1 MPGIERFSIQIG
13 LRARQYHAFT
23 QIPALFNSR
32 SPRLDWQLL
41 LQKRWMLVEALVTVG
56 LGILC
61 FRGGNRV
68 GRLLLRRGA
77 TANDLFKGQ
86 NTIALL
92 FIGIYVTFLILA
104 LNIPQMQIFPLTW
117 RVYGMQT
124 TWTIMRVMLIGFC
137 GVALTIV
144 AKTARKQ
151 ILTVLLLGA
160 IGVGGFTT
168 TEAYFLTPIH
178 RDLFNNL
185 QPNGVFKQTSMSSC
199 APSALAT
206 VLQRWEI
213 KEATETSIAKLAGTS
228 RMGTTMPQLIVA
240 ARGFDL
246 NGVELAPTWEQM
258 RQINRPGVLG
268 VWLIDGNRKL
278 SHAVALLAMNADK
291 AAIGDPSS
299 GRIYIL
305 NRAEFAQIWREQYV
319 PIFRPNEILLL
330 TTNQASDYLKRSGYL
345 NSNSQDFKSAL
356 QEFQRSS
363 GVKSTGNLDT
373 QTSLLLMGS
382 FLEKVPT
389 LKDFS
394 LD

>member
-1 MPGIERFSIQIG
+1 
-13 LRARQYHAFT
+13 
-23 QIPALFNSR
+23 
-32 SPRLDWQLL
+32 
-41 LQKRWMLVEALVTVG
+41 MLVEALVTVG

-86 NTIALL
+86 NAIALL

-168 TEAYFLTPIH
+168 TEAYFLTPIY

-206 VLQRWEI
+206 VLQRWEL
-213 KEATETSIAKLAGTS
+213 KEATETSVAKLAGTS

-240 ARGFDL
+240 ARKLGL
-246 NGVELAPTWEQM
+246 NGVELSPTWEQM

-268 VWLIDGNRKL
+268 VWLIDGHRKL
-278 SHAVALLAMNADK
+278 SHAVALLAMNENK

-299 GRIYIL
+299 GRIYL
-305 NRAEFAQIWREQYV
+305 LDRTEFAQIWREQYV

-330 TTNQASDYLKRSGYL
+330 TNIQALDYLKRLGYL

-356 QEFQRSS
+356 REFQRSS

-382 FLEKVPT
+382 FLEGVPT

>member
-1 MPGIERFSIQIG
+1 
-13 LRARQYHAFT
+13 
-23 QIPALFNSR
+23 
-32 SPRLDWQLL
+32 
-41 LQKRWMLVEALVTVG
+41 MLVEALVTVG

-86 NTIALL
+86 NAIALL

-151 ILTVLLLGA
+151 ILTVLVLGA

-168 TEAYFLTPIH
+168 TEAYFLTPIY

-206 VLQRWEI
+206 VLQRWEL
-213 KEATETSIAKLAGTS
+213 KEATETSVAKLAGTS

-240 ARGFDL
+240 ARKLGL
-246 NGVELAPTWEQM
+246 NGVELSPTWEQM

-268 VWLIDGNRKL
+268 VWLIDGHRKL
-278 SHAVALLAMNADK
+278 SHAVALLAMNENK

-299 GRIYIL
+299 GRIYL
-305 NRAEFAQIWREQYV
+305 LDRTEFAQIWREQYV

-330 TTNQASDYLKRSGYL
+330 TNIQALDYLKRLGYL

-356 QEFQRSS
+356 REFQRSS

-382 FLEKVPT
+382 FLEGVPT

>member
-1 MPGIERFSIQIG
+1 M
-13 LRARQYHAFT
+13 L
-23 QIPALFNSR
+23 
-32 SPRLDWQLL
+32 
-41 LQKRWMLVEALVTVG
+41 LVEALVTVG

-92 FIGIYVTFLILA
+92 FIGIYVAFLVLA

-137 GVALTIV
+137 GAAFAIV

-168 TEAYFLTPIH
+168 TEAYFLTPIY

-213 KEATETSIAKLAGTS
+213 KAATETSIAKLAGTS

-240 ARGFDL
+240 ARGFGLD
-246 NGVELAPTWEQM
+246 GVELAPNWEQM

-268 VWLIDGNRKL
+268 VWLIDGPRKL
-278 SHAVALLAMNADK
+278 SHAMALLAMNENK
-291 AAIGDPSS
+291 AAIGDPAS
-299 GRIYIL
+299 GKIYL
-305 NRAEFAQIWREQYV
+305 LDRTEFARIWREQYV
-319 PIFRPNEILLL
+319 PIFRPNEVLLL
-330 TTNQASDYLKRSGYL
+330 TTQQASDYLKRSGYPT
-345 NSNSQDFKSAL
+345 SQDFKSAL
-356 QEFQRSS
+356 QEFQRSV
-363 GVKSTGNLDT
+363 GVKDTGNLDP

-382 FLEKVPT
+382 FLEGVPT

-394 LD
+394 ID